1 MEDLLEL
8 NLFKIVINLFGTI
21 FIKSIPMKKTAI
33 TYGTFDLFHYGHL
46 RLFQRIKD
54 FSDYLIVAVSTDQFN
69 QLKGKKTIIPF
80 ENRIEIVKNIRYVD
94 KVIAEESWEQKINDI
109 KNYNVDYL
117 VMGEDWK
124 GKFDELN
131 KLCEVI
137 YLPRTDGISSS
148 LIKNS
153 LSEIKNLNLSS
164 INSALEVLQQIRNQL
179 S

>member
-1 MEDLLEL
+1 
-8 NLFKIVINLFGTI
+8 VINPIGTI
-21 FIKSIPMKKTAI
+21 FIRFPPMKKTAI

-46 RLFQRIKD
+46 RLFQRIKE
-54 FSDYLIVAVSTDQFN
+54 FSDYLIVAVSTDEFN

-94 KVIAEESWEQKINDI
+94 KVIAEESWDQKLNDI
-109 KNYNVDYL
+109 KNYNVNFL
-117 VMGEDWK
+117 VMGDDWK

-131 KLCEVI
+131 NYCEVI

-148 LIKNS
+148 LLKNS
-153 LSEIKNLNLSS
+153 LSGFRNPDISS
-164 INSALEVLQQIRNQL
+164 INSALEILQQIRNQL